1 MNCKTEF
8 AKKLQIATV
17 AISIHID
24 IDLPNRQV
32 GIELAS
38 ASNSKI
44 NFRYDNSLFQMVLTI
59 IRLKLTNGTESW
71 GGTAAIGPR
80 SPALAMPIKARIK
93 YII

>member
-1 MNCKTEF
+1 
-8 AKKLQIATV
+8 
-17 AISIHID
+17 
-24 IDLPNRQV
+24 
-32 GIELAS
+32 
-38 ASNSKI
+38 
-44 NFRYDNSLFQMVLTI
+44 MVLTI